1 MHTLDN
7 ADRPYLDILPCVDH
21 VSRQSQN
28 HLHDQ
33 LSSAWVS
40 EAALCGTLLILFCHF
55 WKHLWLFWHN
65 SRNEKQAIN
74 PCNLKKYSI
83 TSLPRGFTQIFY
95 RGRRGDVR
103 QRLIFYT
110 PKKSQLQSLS
120 TQKNPCV
127 FSMPKTVLHQCSVNC
142 YYVIVDL
149 SWWKVL
155 TNPKKTLR
163 FFSRPQK
170 IPASFIDP
178 KLPFW
183 PKFQTPPPPPPSVN
197 MRVGPLGSL
206 PCWSD
211 TTTTTTTTTII
222 IIIIIFIYTWFAVL
236 KWFTSFETKNNILS
250 VGNTRWSETIY
261 TMFKSQLLNGFLSI
275 IQTFLALLTLG
286 LMDWT
291 THVICT
297 IMQEKLEY

>member
-183 PKFQTPPPPPPSVN
+183 PKFQTPPPPVSKYESGAPRQS
-197 MRVGPLGSL
+197 SL
-206 PCWSD
+206 LIRHYNNNNNNNNNNNYYYYFYLYLICS
-211 TTTTTTTTTII
+211 
-222 IIIIIFIYTWFAVL
+222 FKMIYKFWN
-236 KWFTSFETKNNILS
+236 KK
-250 VGNTRWSETIY
+250 
-261 TMFKSQLLNGFLSI
+261 
-275 IQTFLALLTLG
+275 
-286 LMDWT
+286 
-291 THVICT
+291 
-297 IMQEKLEY
+297 